1 MQTGVTCSMV
11 SLAVIVPF
19 YNELPAAL
27 RCLNT
32 LQGTATAPLPYY
44 VQDDCSP
51 ALSIDSRVL
60 FHPFQ
65 ASVERNP
72 QNLGFAGNSNAGA
85 ARADADV
92 LFFVNQ
98 DVFAGMPMSARWN
111 ESILA
116 PFSDPQVGIVGAR
129 LLFGDG
135 SGIQSV
141 GGEFDAKC
149 QPHHRCLGYTNLD
162 YYEVNTYQEVPWVTG
177 AALAIRRDVFLQVGG
192 FDTGY
197 IGGYFEDVSLC
208 LTVREA
214 GYKVMIEPACTL
226 FHDVGST
233 GGSIHFAQNA
243 QRFKRL
249 WVDTGKVKP
258 GKNAIMVNYW

>member
-1 MQTGVTCSMV
+1 MYSMV

-98 DVFAGMPMSARWN
+98 DVFAGMPMSIRWN
-111 ESILA
+111 EAILA
-116 PFSDPQVGIVGAR
+116 PFISDPQVGIVGAR

-135 SGIQSV
+135 KGIQSV
-141 GGEFDAKC
+141 GGEFDSLG
-149 QPHHRCLGYTNLD
+149 QPIHRCLGYTNLD
-162 YYEVNTYQEVPWVTG
+162 YPEVSMAREVEWTTG
-177 AALAIRRDVFLQVGG
+177 AALAIRKTVFEEIGG

-197 IGGYFEDVSLC
+197 RMYFEDVSAC
-208 LTVREA
+208 LQVREL

-233 GGSIHFAQNA
+233 GGSEHFVNSAR
-243 QRFKRL
+243 RFKQM

-258 GKNAIMVNYW
+258 SRKPATVRYW